1 MGWVFTD
8 LLHFV
13 LSWRRLAG
21 IANLLKRLERKSS
34 QGLFPGVPSECKV
47 QNHGRDRRTGTTVPV
62 LHDFSSLLFTKKEHQ
77 SVIVSTSSMSTNFE
91 LRQTKFIR
99 GGRKVGHGGR
109 YVGPN
114 NFLTSTHSPD
124 FFGVLLSRKS
134 DDSRA
139 SDHNAMVYV
148 GFPHFPQ
155 SDFAQKHLE
164 YSRVENI

>member
-1 MGWVFTD
+1 
-8 LLHFV
+8 
-13 LSWRRLAG
+13 
-21 IANLLKRLERKSS
+21 
-34 QGLFPGVPSECKV
+34 
-47 QNHGRDRRTGTTVPV
+47 
-62 LHDFSSLLFTKKEHQ
+62 
-77 SVIVSTSSMSTNFE
+77 MSTNFE

-124 FFGVLLSRKS
+124 FFGVLLSRRS
-134 DDSRA
+134 DDSLTRFRPY
-139 SDHNAMVYV
+139 NVYV